1 MRRIILAL
9 PVLLAACGAVTAPR
23 TPEQAVVELRA
34 GLGTAAAAFNVYA
47 GQRPFCDQPNAKAP
61 PLCAD
66 RHVVIQGDQA
76 AHAVADAIDRAEAIK
91 VAIGEL
97 RHGDLLVIAGKGHE
111 TYQIVGKTKHPFDDS
126 AVARAVVSEMRGA
139 Q

>member
-66 RHVVIQGDQA
+66 RAVVIEGDKRAQQ
-76 AHAVADAIDRAEAIK
+76 VADALDIASAAIRSVNAQDVQWKALADPMALLQGFRDFVRAK
-91 VAIGEL
+91 
-97 RHGDLLVIAGKGHE
+97 AGG
-111 TYQIVGKTKHPFDDS
+111 
-126 AVARAVVSEMRGA
+126 
-139 Q
+139 